1 MIESPAVASGRKTA
15 RPALVT
21 ALGRGLRRHCPYCG
35 TARAFR
41 GYLTVEPACPA
52 CGAELGKV
60 RADDAPPYF
69 TIVIVGHIVV
79 PLMVVAEQLYGLSP
93 AVHAALWLPLT
104 ALLTLG
110 FLPYVKGA
118 TLGLMAAIGIT
129 GTESSEHPPV

>member
-1 MIESPAVASGRKTA
+1 MIEHSSAPASRKIS

-21 ALGRGLRRHCPYCG
+21 ALGRGLRRHCPFCD
-35 TARAFR
+35 APAAFS
-41 GYLTVEPACPA
+41 GYLKVAPACTT

-69 TIVIVGHIVV
+69 TIVIVGHIVI
-79 PLMVVAEQLYGLSP
+79 PLMLVAEQLYGLST

-104 ALLTLG
+104 AVLTLG
-110 FLPYVKGA
+110 LLPYVKGA